1 MSSGPFQISSYEC
14 QATGTNHPIRI
25 QPETLAITL
34 GGTANAAAAGATVL
48 PSAQVSQSKRSLG
61 INARTITF
69 KFPEGGAPVGYKEL
83 SPITVPWLQ
92 NVAAFTGAVPGIT
105 AVNAYGQSAILV
117 STTPEKVR

>member
-1 MSSGPFQISSYEC
+1 MSQGAFEIRKYAC
-14 QATGTNHPIRI
+14 QATGTSHPIRV

-34 GGTANAAAAGATVL
+34 DGTANAEPAGDAVL

-69 KFPEGGAPVGYKEL
+69 KFPEGGAPTGYKEL

-92 NVAAFTGAVPGIT
+92 NNTVFVEAIPGIT
-105 AVNAYGQSAILV
+105 PVSAYGSTAILV